1 MIYQFENFSLDVDRR
16 ELRRGTSVVATEP
29 QVFDLLHYLVCNRQ
43 RVVSKDDLIGAVWNG
58 RVISESTLSS
68 RMTAVRH
75 AVDDHGRDQ
84 RLIRTVARKGF
95 RFVGEVRET
104 DGSNTEVANF
114 TREEPGRDDSQASE
128 APWLPD
134 RPAIAVLPFADASQD
149 SEHEGF
155 INGIVEDITT
165 ALSQFPWLSVVAR
178 SSSFAHKGWA
188 VDIRHVRRALGVHYV
203 VEGSVRRSQQCARVT
218 ARLIDALTG
227 TCLWANRFEVWH
239 EDIFSLQDQITT
251 NVVGAIGPRLEQVE
265 IERARRKPSE
275 SLDSLRCYLLG
286 MGHVYQWSRD
296 GMNDALSLF
305 HRAIQVDP
313 EFASA
318 YGMAAYCYVQRKSYG
333 WITDRARETT
343 ECARLACCAAE
354 LAKDDASALSKA
366 AHAIASVAR
375 DIDSGAVFID
385 QALKLNPNLAAGWYV
400 SGWMRLFL
408 GDPQLAIEHLTR
420 AVSLSPFDPLTFK
433 MHAAL
438 AYAHFFAGR
447 YDDAAAM
454 AGTAL
459 RAQPNYLT
467 AVRAA
472 AASHALAGRLDKARQ
487 LMAYMRKRDPAL
499 RISGLNDLVP
509 LCRSEDFSKWVDGL
523 QKAGLPE

>member
-1 MIYQFENFSLDVDRR
+1 VIYQFENFSLDADRR

-178 SSSFAHKGWA
+178 SSSFAH
-188 VDIRHVRRALGVHYV
+188 
-203 VEGSVRRSQQCARVT
+203 
-218 ARLIDALTG
+218 
-227 TCLWANRFEVWH
+227 
-239 EDIFSLQDQITT
+239 
-251 NVVGAIGPRLEQVE
+251 
-265 IERARRKPSE
+265 
-275 SLDSLRCYLLG
+275 
-286 MGHVYQWSRD
+286 
-296 GMNDALSLF
+296 
-305 HRAIQVDP
+305 
-313 EFASA
+313 
-318 YGMAAYCYVQRKSYG
+318 
-333 WITDRARETT
+333 
-343 ECARLACCAAE
+343 
-354 LAKDDASALSKA
+354 
-366 AHAIASVAR
+366 
-375 DIDSGAVFID
+375 
-385 QALKLNPNLAAGWYV
+385 
-400 SGWMRLFL
+400 
-408 GDPQLAIEHLTR
+408 
-420 AVSLSPFDPLTFK
+420 
-433 MHAAL
+433 
-438 AYAHFFAGR
+438 
-447 YDDAAAM
+447 
-454 AGTAL
+454 
-459 RAQPNYLT
+459 
-467 AVRAA
+467 
-472 AASHALAGRLDKARQ
+472 
-487 LMAYMRKRDPAL
+487 
-499 RISGLNDLVP
+499 
-509 LCRSEDFSKWVDGL
+509 
-523 QKAGLPE
+523 